1 MGKEKRFVCQY
12 IQWGYSVVVDR
23 LTGVNY
29 LQVDNGTGISLTPL
43 LQADGKPV
51 TDPPDYFEDD
61 FEK

>member
-1 MGKEKRFVCQY
+1 MAKEKRFESKY
-12 IQWGYSVVVDR
+12 NQWSYSVIVDR

-29 LQVDNGTGISLTPL
+29 LQVSNSTGISLTPL

-51 TDPPDYFEDD
+51 TDPPDYFEDE